1 MPSYSQYKRQM
12 ATMDADDANIETWIT
27 VKGNHIPI
35 MKGQSKEEAVQSF
48 LEKKGK
54 SSGGAKTVMK
64 PDIEKPGSTTVVSKG
79 SGKAKYKV
87 GDVTKQGKIKEVIPA
102 RLSDTPYYKLENGK
116 TYLEEE
122 LHAEK
127 PAKTPKTAGQLKKAA
142 SNLESDPAYHY
153 ERADRLS
160 EMIKQREK
168 ELENPNISRAMKNT
182 IERGIGE
189 LQLAISKH
197 WDAAG
202 KLEKAAREKA
212 KPANK
217 GWQNARSGHPETIGK
232 VVRRVVKKMGE
243 ERKPDVS
250 SEPAYNKD
258 VARKELNEIVEPW
271 KAGKMSDEKYF
282 EKYKAWTAK
291 YGKLFDLV

>member
-12 ATMDADDANIETWIT
+12 ATIDADDANIETWIT

-54 SSGGAKTVMK
+54 STGG
-64 PDIEKPGSTTVVSKG
+64 EK
-79 SGKAKYKV
+79 KA
-87 GDVTKQGKIKEVIPA
+87 
-102 RLSDTPYYKLENGK
+102 S
-116 TYLEEE
+116 
-122 LHAEK
+122 AEK
-127 PAKTPKTAGQLKKAA
+127 PAKAPKTVKQLKKAA
-142 SNLESDPAYHY
+142 TNLESDPAYHY

-160 EMIKQREK
+160 DMIKQREK
-168 ELENPNISRAMKNT
+168 ELENPNISKAMKNT

-212 KPANK
+212 KSANK

-243 ERKPDVS
+243 
-250 SEPAYNKD
+250 
-258 VARKELNEIVEPW
+258 ARKKNN
-271 KAGKMSDEKYF
+271 D
-282 EKYKAWTAK
+282 
-291 YGKLFDLV
+291 

>member
-12 ATMDADDANIETWIT
+12 ATIDADDANIETWIT

-35 MKGQSKEEAVQSF
+35 MKGQSKEEAVQAF
-48 LEKKGK
+48 IEKKG
-54 SSGGAKTVMK
+54 
-64 PDIEKPGSTTVVSKG
+64 
-79 SGKAKYKV
+79 
-87 GDVTKQGKIKEVIPA
+87 
-102 RLSDTPYYKLENGK
+102 GK
-116 TYLEEE
+116 TDLTTKKGPKGETLFASKKELKNASLSNLGKDPKGIKPAILESG
-122 LHAEK
+122 EK
-127 PAKTPKTAGQLKKAA
+127 PASKERITPYSDRKAFVKNAIKQYKKNVEAGNTNEAERYKRIINMWGTKEENPFRKSTQPKTVKQLKKAA

-160 EMIKQREK
+160 DMIKQREK
-168 ELENPNISRAMKNT
+168 ELENPNISQAMKNT

-217 GWQNARSGHPETIGK
+217 GWQNARSSHPETIGK
-232 VVRRVVKKMGE
+232 VVRRVVKKIGE
-243 ERKPDVS
+243 AR
-250 SEPAYNKD
+250 NKNND
-258 VARKELNEIVEPW
+258 
-271 KAGKMSDEKYF
+271 
-282 EKYKAWTAK
+282 
-291 YGKLFDLV
+291 